1 MGQKTKKKRVEIYED
16 IQNHLD
22 LVCYCSFEKGDFR
35 AGAYLLQEKDDGP
48 YAVTF
53 GWKLKG
59 IHSYTNQEDLY
70 YIHEQLKNGLKDFP
84 MNDALM
90 IRSKVTPDDSD
101 RQQYLNKLC
110 ESAPCDELSFFLLG
124 DRKRVREI
132 GDKGLRVVKEDHL
145 FVTYYAESEKEA
157 TDWMEKGLLW
167 VQSHILAHFGD
178 ANNTGQEE
186 VERVFRCADETLAQW
201 HSYLSDKLGLSVYPM
216 TPEEMKAYIWE
227 VFNDD
232 PVPSGF
238 PQLLTYDKDGLRL
251 ETWSETCP
259 STLLTSHHVPIN
271 DRAWLYHPN
280 TQTYSGILTFLDKP
294 YAWENPEKQMR
305 YLFDLLNKNNIK
317 YVEFVTQIWRGDSR
331 LARIN
336 MEKLIRQSKNR
347 GKEAQAKGEINVA
360 AGEDL
365 EESIEAQKS
374 MIKGSIPFNTAIAII
389 VHAPDPDTLKKLC
402 RIVQN
407 QYQAPAVVSREK
419 EVAWELWLQALPI
432 TRNKFLVNPLSNRTL
447 TYRNEEVLA
456 FLPLFTTLSS
466 AKQGV
471 ELIAQDSKI
480 PVYLDVF
487 QYEGRHVG
495 FFASSRSGK
504 SVAIGSVLTTALSQG
519 IPVVAIDY
527 PGSSGRS
534 TFTDYTKYLDVI
546 GDYFDVREHSFNIF
560 DCINLSK
567 IKKERDRKIRWQL
580 YTGFLKETL
589 VAMVLG
595 GKAASLDAR
604 LETEVK
610 TVISF
615 AVNAFFKNE
624 SILARYKKAESGGVG
639 SQAWQESP
647 TLKDFMALCNA
658 DIIRAELPEEFVMD
672 DKTLNNTLYFVQ
684 LQLSYWLN
692 SELGNAIGRPSTVK
706 PDAMLMVFALT
717 ALKEDESLIFALIAF
732 TAAYSRSL
740 EYQRTLFFIDES
752 PILLK
757 FPAISK
763 IVASLFAN
771 GSKSG
776 IRVVLSAQAPNQI
789 ANNPSTAGDILQNM
803 HYRMLGRIE
812 ETAIESCVNI
822 LGIDE
827 EMVRRCTKFE
837 PDKAKGRTQWLFFDG
852 SRFSYVNYYAPPV
865 QLATLVN
872 NTDEADV
879 REALKEHYP
888 DNVFMALYQFSE
900 LFREAHMKGMPIK
913 EVYQAHYQTI
923 DVESKAA

>member
-1 MGQKTKKKRVEIYED
+1 MV
-16 IQNHLD
+16 
-22 LVCYCSFEKGDFR
+22 
-35 AGAYLLQEKDDGP
+35 
-48 YAVTF
+48 
-53 GWKLKG
+53 
-59 IHSYTNQEDLY
+59 
-70 YIHEQLKNGLKDFP
+70 
-84 MNDALM
+84 
-90 IRSKVTPDDSD
+90 RSRITPDDSS
-101 RQQYLNKLC
+101 RQCYLQNLC
-110 ESAPCDELSFFLLG
+110 ETAPCDELSFFLLG
-124 DRKRVREI
+124 DQKQVREI
-132 GDKGLRVVKEDHL
+132 SDKALRVIKEDRI
-145 FVTYYAESEKEA
+145 FVSYYAESESEA
-157 TDWMEKGLLW
+157 ADWMEKGLLW
-167 VQSHILAHFGD
+167 VQSHIISHFG
-178 ANNTGQEE
+178 ASNNIGQEE
-186 VERVFRCADETLAQW
+186 LERVFRCANETRFQW
-201 HSYLSDKLGLSVYPM
+201 HSYLTDKLGLQVFPM
-216 TPEEMKAYIWE
+216 SPDEMKEYAWKL
-227 VFNDD
+227 FNSTSA
-232 PVPSGF
+232 PSQF
-238 PQLLTYDKDGLRL
+238 PQLITYDHDGLRL
-251 ETWSETCP
+251 EQWSETSP
-259 STLLTSHHVPIN
+259 STLLTADQVPQN
-271 DRAWLYHPN
+271 DRAWIYHPN
-280 TQTYSGILTFLDKP
+280 TQTYSAVLTFLDKP
-294 YAWENPEKQMR
+294 YAWENAETQMR
-305 YLFDLLNKNNIK
+305 YLFDLLGKTGIK
-317 YVEFVTQIWRGDSR
+317 HIEFVTQVWRGDSR

-347 GKEAQAKGEINVA
+347 GKEAATKGEVNVA
-360 AGEDL
+360 AGQDL

-374 MIKGSIPFNTAIAII
+374 MIKGSVPFNTAVAII

-402 RIVQN
+402 RVVQN
-407 QYQAPAVVSREK
+407 NYQAPAVVSREK
-419 EVAWELWLQALPI
+419 EVVWELWLQSLPI
-432 TRNKFLVNPLSNRTL
+432 TRSKLLVNAFSNRTL

-560 DCINLSK
+560 DRINLSK
-567 IKKERDRKIRWQL
+567 IKKERERKIRWQL

-624 SILARYKKAESGGVG
+624 SILARYQRAEAGGVG
-639 SQAWQESP
+639 SEAWQKSP

-658 DIIRAELPEEFVMD
+658 NIIRAELPEEFVMD
-672 DKTLNNTLYFVQ
+672 EKTLNNTLYFVQ

-822 LGIDE
+822 LGIQE

-879 REALKEHYP
+879 RESLKEHYP

-913 EVYQAHYQTI
+913 EVYQALYPTI